1 MFSFFTGASIVG
13 KLEAHTR
20 EAIQIRTTSK
30 IKKGSQHLVVQAGP
44 DFEQFPVKAQ
54 LIQGDPA
61 AGLYWVRIVEPT
73 DLLQSLRDKFPDL
86 ACAEPTKRGRK
97 RMKRGILINS
107 RDLPGFRGVS
117 SDLSESGMRLLVKQ
131 ELPIGT
137 RFVFVM
143 ELDGVGQVPMK
154 MLGEVK
160 WCQLKPSEGSR
171 RVAESYWLG
180 VHFVDISD
188 DQMAMVKRYLS
199 QSEKIE
205 NQGLSGGY
213 G

>member
-1 MFSFFTGASIVG
+1 MFGFFKGTSIVG
-13 KLEAHTR
+13 RLEAHTR
-20 EAIQIRTTSK
+20 EAIQVRTASPL
-30 IKKGSQHLVVQAGP
+30 KKGSQHLVIQAGAE
-44 DFEQFPVKAQ
+44 FEQFPAKVLQIK
-54 LIQGDPA
+54 GDA
-61 AGLYWVRIVEPT
+61 ATGLYWFRIVEPT
-73 DLLQSLRDKFPDL
+73 DLHQSLREKYPDL

-97 RMKRGILINS
+97 RLKRGILVNS

-143 ELDGVGQVPMK
+143 ELEGEGQVPMK
-154 MLGEVK
+154 MMGEVK
-160 WCQLKPSEGSR
+160 WCQLKPQEGTR
-171 RVAESYWLG
+171 HVAPSYWLG

-188 DQMAMVKRYLS
+188 EQLEMVNRYLS

-205 NQGLSGGY
+205 KQGLSGGY
-213 G
+213 A